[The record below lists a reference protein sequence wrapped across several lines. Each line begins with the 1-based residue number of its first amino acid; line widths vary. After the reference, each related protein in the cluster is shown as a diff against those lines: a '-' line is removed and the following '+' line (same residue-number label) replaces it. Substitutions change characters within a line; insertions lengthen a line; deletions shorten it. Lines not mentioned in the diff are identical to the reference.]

1 MEKYKKAIED
11 DLEPS
16 EEDIKN
22 QLMLS
27 TKVQVEYFEP
37 SEEDIKNQMMLPTKV
52 QVEYFEPSEEDIK
65 NQVMLPTKLQVET
78 QSFKDPI
85 TNWVSV
91 EPSQNVPS
99 WSKAVLPEEE
109 IVKGPDW
116 KPPTPPRVDISLIY
130 FTQQFESETH
140 TPTATSSTLPDK
152 KMVLRANFA
161 ENEEICYYENGCVV
175 RTTMGALQ
183 KAERNGGG
191 GFERRWD
198 GDKGDRGFRGGS
210 RRDDNWVRNRFMSS
224 SSDRNSGDFR
234 SREQKDQRHQRR
246 DRSRSP
252 LRERRND
259 RNSRE
264 SRDHRR
270 EGDRDREFRRDRRDG
285 RNRYSVEGRNSQ
297 GDRSRFR
304 ELPTAYNNHPTANR
318 NPLRASP
325 PPPAQVPFEG
335 RNSQGDRSRFRELPT
350 AYNNH
355 PTANRNRNPLRT
367 SPPPPAQVPFD
378 DGVPK
383 TYKEYK
389 EWKGRQALLVLK

>member
-183 KAERNGGG
+183 KAERNEGG

-210 RRDDNWVRNRFMSS
+210 RRDDNWVRNRSMSS
-224 SSDRNSGDFR
+224 SPGRDSGEFK
-234 SREQKDQRHQRR
+234 SRDQKDQRQQRR
-246 DRSRSP
+246 GRSRSP
-252 LRERRND
+252 VRDRRND

-264 SRDHRR
+264 SRDQRR
-270 EGDRDREFRRDRRDG
+270 EGDRDRDRDSRREGRDD
-285 RNRYSVEGRNSQ
+285 RNRSSVEGRNSQ
-297 GDRSRFR
+297 GDRSQAR
-304 ELPTAYNNHPTANR
+304 EAPAGHNNHLAANR
-318 NPLRASP
+318 NPSRPSP
-325 PPPAQVPFEG
+325 APPAQVPV
-335 RNSQGDRSRFRELPT
+335 GDG
-350 AYNNH
+350 A
-355 PTANRNRNPLRT
+355 
-367 SPPPPAQVPFD
+367 
-378 DGVPK
+378 PK

-389 EWKGRQALLVLK
+389 EWKARQALLALK